1 MKPNFNHDGEGI
13 DNAPITASIRVWDLP
28 VRVFHWLLAL
38 SFTGAYLTSEM
49 DDWRLVHV
57 TLGYTLAG
65 LVGFRIIWG
74 LIGTDSARF
83 SRFVRGPQATLGYL
97 RSMIDGR
104 PQHFTGHNPA
114 GAVAILLMLA
124 ISLFLTA
131 SGWLMYTERAGEWME
146 EVHELIANLML
157 AVVLLHIAGV
167 LVASLLHRENLAK
180 AMITGYKQATSGAPA
195 QSLRAGTALLLLIA
209 VLGFWW
215 WQGSAAEAP
224 TSDKSSST
232 AQHKS
237 KHDD

>member
-1 MKPNFNHDGEGI
+1 MKHNFNHGGEGN
-13 DNAPITASIRVWDLP
+13 DTAPITASIRVWDLP

-38 SFTGAYLTSEM
+38 SFTGAYLTAEM

-74 LIGTDSARF
+74 VVGTDSARF
-83 SRFVRGPQATLGYL
+83 SRFVRGPQTTLRYL

-114 GAVAILLMLA
+114 GAMAIVLMLVIA
-124 ISLFLTA
+124 LFLA
-131 SGWLMYTERAGEWME
+131 SSGWLLYTERAGEWME

-157 AVVLLHIAGV
+157 AVVLLHVAGV
-167 LVASLLHRENLAK
+167 IVASLLHRENLAK
-180 AMITGYKQATSGAPA
+180 AMVTGYKQATSGTPA

-224 TSDKSSST
+224 ASDSTGST
-232 AQHKS
+232 AQHQP